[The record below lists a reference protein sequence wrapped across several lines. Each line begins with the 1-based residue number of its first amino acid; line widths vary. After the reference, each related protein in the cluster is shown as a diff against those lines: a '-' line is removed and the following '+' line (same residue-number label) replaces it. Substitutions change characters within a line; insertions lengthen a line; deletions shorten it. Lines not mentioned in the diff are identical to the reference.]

1 MITGAQCRAAR
12 ALTEISRAKL
22 AERSRVDEEQV
33 AAFERKLQTPDPDVI
48 AALESALE
56 EAGALFIPENGG
68 GAGVRLKFNSSITR
82 RIGVLENEGGS
93 SRLDDVPGS

>member
-22 AERSRVDEEQV
+22 AERSGVDEALV
-33 AAFERKLQTPDPDVI
+33 AAFERKVRKPEPEVT

-56 EAGALFIPENGG
+56 EAGAVFIPENGG
-68 GAGVRLKFNSSITR
+68 GAGVRLKFNSSLTR
-82 RIGVLENEGGS
+82 RIGVLENEGGIS
-93 SRLDDVPGS
+93 GLDDVP